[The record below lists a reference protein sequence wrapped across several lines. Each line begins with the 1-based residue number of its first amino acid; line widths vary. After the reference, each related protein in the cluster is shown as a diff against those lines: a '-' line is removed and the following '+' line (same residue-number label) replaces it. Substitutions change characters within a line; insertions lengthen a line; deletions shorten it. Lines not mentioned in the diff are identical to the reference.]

1 MSNLIH
7 RRGLAIGPMAS
18 VGFSWGDHHV
28 YAASL
33 AGPDGHQLTK
43 KRLKNARCSLGNR
56 IYSAGFRP
64 RSFFSSGGFVDGTDE
79 GRQLS
84 RLSGGP
90 LDQERVTSLGSRPPP
105 R

>member
-56 IYSAGFRP
+56 TIRRDSGRAH
-64 RSFFSSGGFVDGTDE
+64 FSLLVD
-79 GRQLS
+79 S
-84 RLSGGP
+84 
-90 LDQERVTSLGSRPPP
+90 
-105 R
+105 